1 MATSSFLASETII
14 DDAEKAASVIRLMQW
29 FKADFKG
36 TDGIKKI
43 AGKYHKTDIGDYKSN
58 YSKYYWEGLLNN
70 FS

>member
-14 DDAEKAASVIRLMQW
+14 DDAKKAATVTRLMQW
-29 FKADFKG
+29 FKADFGG

-43 AGKYHKTDIGDYKSN
+43 AGKYLKKDIGDYKIN
-58 YSKYYWEGLLNN
+58 YSKYNCEGLLNN